1 MTDKIEQLQQELMD
15 AVESCYWMIC
25 QYCEV
30 HGENRLWSHFLGAPA
45 DAMRICDRY
54 GLLDNFLDNGRRDVW
69 ADVTDGRDIEAIIA
83 KAVRG
88 D

>member
-1 MTDKIEQLQQELMD
+1 MIDRNRLEQDLID
-15 AVESCYWMIC
+15 AVTSCYWMVR

-30 HGENRLWSHFLGAPA
+30 HGENQLWSHFLGAPA

-54 GLLDNFLDNGRRDVW
+54 GLLDNFLDNAGRDVW
-69 ADVTDGRDIEAIIA
+69 ADVTDGRNIEAMIA

>member
-1 MTDKIEQLQQELMD
+1 MTDKVEQLQQELMD
-15 AVESCYWMIC
+15 AVESCYWMVR

-69 ADVTDGRDIEAIIA
+69 ADVTDGQDIKAVIA

>member
-1 MTDKIEQLQQELMD
+1 MTDKIEQLQQELME
-15 AVESCYWMIC
+15 AVESCYWMVR
-25 QYCEV
+25 QYCEA
-30 HGENRLWSHFLGAPA
+30 HGQDRLWSHFLGAPA

-54 GLLDNFLDNGRRDVW
+54 GLLENFKDNGRRDVW